1 MKLNFHPTRAAVLVG
16 AALLSATFA
25 FPVMA
30 AGGASGP
37 KVAYMA
43 QGNIGEV
50 MVNPYRIAPLTA
62 VIRSG
67 GYVVKNASVR
77 IVPKQNGQEIRYS
90 VSDENVRTA
99 GGIPVFGL
107 YPDWLNT
114 VEVEYDRVFN
124 GKTEHFSDRYQLY
137 AAPVFLR
144 SNGTPGQTH
153 TTFNVKVLKMDPAFK
168 DRLYFIN
175 NLIPTPP
182 DASRV
187 VWNNPMGGALE
198 WAFGPENAIVDST
211 GTVRWY
217 LNPDV
222 EMYDPDQPYKA
233 GIMMGFE
240 QTADGGLLFGYGQ
253 RYAKYDMTGREI
265 FNRRLPMG
273 YADYSHGLDA
283 AQNGHIFLRVSAAD
297 HRRLDGKRVHTV
309 RDVIAEVDQDGR
321 VVDEFRLFE
330 ILDPYRDNVIK
341 ALDQGAVCLNID
353 ASQAGKTLSADELAA
368 MDKND
373 RFGDIAGVGAGRNWA
388 HVNSVDYDP
397 ADDSII
403 ISSRH
408 QSAVIKIGRDKAV
421 KWILSAPNGWNDQ
434 LKGKVLTPVDAGGKP
449 ITCRIGRCEGEFDW
463 TWTQHTGWKVDE
475 LSEPGVTV
483 LTVFD
488 NGDGRAFQQPENA
501 AEKYSR
507 AVMYRIDEKK
517 GTVEQIWEYGKKRGH
532 ELYSAI
538 TSSVEYQADHDSIV
552 VYWASRKLAE
562 GGEPILTEF
571 KRGGQEPVFEMAL
584 KGTMGYRAVVIDV
597 KKAFNP

>member
-1 MKLNFHPTRAAVLVG
+1 MKLNFHPTRVAVLVG

-25 FPVMA
+25 FPAMA

-538 TSSVEYQADHDSIV
+538 TSSVEYQADHDSLV